1 MLYINYI
8 LCILENKGSIDVSI
22 LPLIYLQGYYITFK
36 PVENFCIIVIWI
48 SVEDMKN
55 VKL

>member
-22 LPLIYLQGYYITFK
+22 LPLIYVNNMIYMYL
-36 PVENFCIIVIWI
+36 
-48 SVEDMKN
+48 
-55 VKL
+55 